1 MEEKQEQL
9 RLHIHFFYIV
19 QQQRRSHF
27 KLSLCAM
34 MLEMFITKK
43 LNDVQSTEL
52 HNNIQLT
59 FDAITFKDLYNLY
72 NHIQVN
78 SLK

>member
-1 MEEKQEQL
+1 
-9 RLHIHFFYIV
+9 
-19 QQQRRSHF
+19 
-27 KLSLCAM
+27 M
-34 MLEMFITKK
+34 MLEMFITKT